1 MRQPPLILIADDS
14 AENVDILQMRLGA
27 QGYAVVTARDGQEAL
42 EAAKAHRPDLI
53 LLDVMMPKLD
63 GIEVCRR
70 LRSDESLP
78 FTPIIMV
85 TAKADT
91 RDLVAGIDAGA
102 DEYLT
107 KPVNQAA
114 LVARV
119 KSMLRVKGLH
129 DVAQD
134 QAARLEAQ
142 SAELAEWNSRL
153 EERVAQQRQEL
164 ERLSHLKRFFSPQ
177 LASHIVASGND
188 HLMASHRREIT
199 VVFCDLKG
207 FTAFSE
213 TAEPEEVMRVLS
225 EYHNAVGPLTFEYEA
240 TLEHI
245 VGDGL
250 TAFFN
255 DPVTC
260 ADPAT
265 RAVRMVVA
273 MRREIERLVTAWSK
287 RGHDVGCGFGI
298 AMGYATCGQIGF
310 EGQFHYGAI
319 GSVLNLASRLC
330 DKAESGQILVTQRV
344 CAEVETL
351 ATIESLG
358 DFTLKGFR
366 KPIPVFSVTGLVEST
381 APA

>member
-14 AENVDILQMRLGA
+14 PENVDILQMRLSA

-42 EAAKAHRPDLI
+42 DAATAHRPDLI

-70 LRSDESLP
+70 LRADATLP

-91 RDLVAGIDAGA
+91 RDLVAGIEAGA

-107 KPVNQAA
+107 KPLNQAA

-119 KSMLRVKGLH
+119 KSMLRIKELH
-129 DVAQD
+129 DIAQA

-142 SAELAEWNSRL
+142 SSELAAWNSQL

-177 LASHIVASGND
+177 LASQIVASGND
-188 HLMASHRREIT
+188 HLMESHRREIT

-207 FTAFSE
+207 FTAFAE
-213 TAEPEEVMRVLS
+213 TTEPEEVMRVLS

-255 DPVTC
+255 DPVIC
-260 ADPAT
+260 PDPAA
-265 RAVRMVVA
+265 RAVRMAVA
-273 MRREIERLVTAWSK
+273 MRREVDRLVTIWRK

-330 DKAESGQILVTQRV
+330 DRAESGQILVTQRV
-344 CAEVETL
+344 CAEVEAL
-351 ATIESLG
+351 AETESLG
-358 DFTLKGFR
+358 DFTLKGFH
-366 KPIPVFSVTGLVEST
+366 KPVAVFSIGDLIESK